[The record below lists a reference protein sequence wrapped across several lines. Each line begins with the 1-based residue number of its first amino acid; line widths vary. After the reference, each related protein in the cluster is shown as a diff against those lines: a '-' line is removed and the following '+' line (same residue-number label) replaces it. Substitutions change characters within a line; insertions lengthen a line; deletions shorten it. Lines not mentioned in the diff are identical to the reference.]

1 MHSRYQTAMEDM
13 MFELLAEQR
22 FSMRNLEVMMKSRFP
37 GCYSL
42 ASDSTDPQDIGN
54 IRMLF
59 DNQYEKTEWMM
70 KWA

>member
-1 MHSRYQTAMEDM
+1 MHSRYQKAMEDM

-37 GCYSL
+37 GRYSL

-59 DNQYEKTEWMM
+59 DNQYEKTEWAM
-70 KWA
+70 KWG